1 MPLVFISIGSN
12 LGDRIENC
20 ITAVQEISS
29 FANILALSSIYETE
43 PVGKEDQPYFINCVI
58 KIETELSPSRLLAS
72 LQSVEDK
79 LGRRHEERWGPRV
92 IDLDIIFY
100 NDLVIETE
108 ELTIPHPRAHL
119 RRFVLLPL
127 SEIAPEKVHPVLK
140 VTASN
145 FLNELKD
152 SKDVVKVSEF
162 PTRYSQ
168 KSTVYPQT

>member
-29 FANILALSSIYETE
+29 FANILAVSSIYETE
-43 PVGKEDQPYFINCVI
+43 PVGQEDQPYFINCVI
-58 KIETELSPSRLLAS
+58 KIETGLSPSGLLAS

-79 LGRRHEERWGPRV
+79 LGRRREERWGPRV
-92 IDLDIIFY
+92 IDLDVIFY
-100 NDLVIETE
+100 NDLIIATD

-127 SEIAPEKVHPVLK
+127 YEIAPEKVHPVLK
-140 VTASN
+140 TSASDL
-145 FLNELKD
+145 LNELKD

-162 PTRYSQ
+162 STKYSQ
-168 KSTVYPQT
+168 KSTDYPQP